1 MVLLTREPTIVVEL
15 SHHFR
20 RRHAG
25 ADESDRRTWTEPMTP
40 GSVHH
45 VPPGTA
51 HRVADIGDVP
61 LVFVSYW
68 PSETG
73 HDYRAIVEH
82 GFGARVRR
90 VNGRPELVPEA

>member
-1 MVLLTREPTIVVEL
+1 MLVLMT
-15 SHHFR
+15 
-20 RRHAG
+20 A
-25 ADESDRRTWTEPMTP
+25 DRRTWTEPMRA

-45 VPPGTA
+45 VPAARRTVWPT
-51 HRVADIGDVP
+51 RVDEP

-73 HDYRAIVEH
+73 HDYRTIVER

-90 VNGRPELVPEA
+90 LDGQPALVPEPD